1 MSHAEHHISSIK
13 LLSIVFGGLVFLTVL
28 TVLTAQIDLGSLNV
42 PLAMVIATTKASLVV
57 VIFMALKWDNKVNT
71 AIFGIGILF
80 VMVFIAFTLFDT
92 LNRGDLSNTTEG
104 TIEEQNIRDEAMKA
118 REPDAGAMQFNRTPQ

>member
-13 LLSIVFGGLVFLTVL
+13 SLSIVFGGLVFLTVA
-28 TVLTAQIDLGSLNV
+28 TVLTAQLDLGVLNV
-42 PLAMVIATTKASLVV
+42 PLALTIATTKAALVV

-71 AIFGIGILF
+71 AIFGVGILF

-92 LNRGDLSNTTEG
+92 LNRGDLTNTTKG
-104 TIEEQNIRDEAMKA
+104 TVEDQKIEEEALKA
-118 REPDAGAMQFNRTPQ
+118 REPDPSAIQFNRTPQ

>member
-28 TVLTAQIDLGSLNV
+28 TVLTAQVDLGAFNV
-42 PLAMVIATTKASLVV
+42 PLALLIATTKASLVV

-71 AIFGIGILF
+71 AIFGIGVLF
-80 VMVFIAFTLFDT
+80 VFVFIAFTLFDT

-104 TIEEQNIRDEAMKA
+104 TIQDQMIEEEALKA
-118 REPDAGAMQFNRTPQ
+118 REPDASAIQFNRTPQ